1 MSAPRKSAP
10 CRAMGHALL
19 FGMPLLLA
27 SCAAVEVRTVDPHRY
42 AEQRRADVLDGG
54 GLSAATRESL
64 RILGLPE
71 ADCQSRPRTCLQQ
84 LQAGHGIEEERRL
97 SALAELWLG
106 EAAAHDKPRQGR
118 RNAALEAYLE
128 AARASY
134 AYLFFTPRNPGERA
148 LEDRQSQV
156 RDFYNHATERVTSLL
171 FEARQQGRLD
181 HKTGDMLLL
190 TGSWAI
196 RRGVV
201 DVRLPAGRPL
211 QDLVAASRLSVGGIR
226 NTYRRDGFGADFV
239 AVAAEPLESGKAGAG
254 REVGYVAASVVLRF
268 PGDSLDAVLA
278 AREAELEAYDSVRHE
293 SIPLH
298 GMEVRLAANFT
309 APYAL
314 WLERARFGR
323 QAKRALLRR
332 DDELLEPRVFLM
344 QPWDPDRLTVVL
356 IHGLA
361 SSPQAWVDLG
371 NELTGDEEIRRHYQV
386 WQVFYSTGA
395 PIAFNEHV
403 IRLAL
408 QETLDRFDPGRT
420 ATASRRMVLVGHS
433 MGGIIAR
440 LLVLDAGD
448 ALWQGL
454 LGHPPDDEQRRR
466 LAVAAP
472 YLDLKPM
479 PEVGRAVFLASPHRG
494 APMASR
500 WVGRTVARLIR
511 LPVSLMTRVGEI
523 ADALEGETPAGAAR
537 VRSGPDAVDFLSD
550 RRPYLKTTSKLPIA
564 SWVTYHSIIGC
575 AKPSSSSS
583 PTWPL
588 TCSDGLV
595 PYTSAHLDGAA
606 SELIVRSRHSVQQTP
621 EAILE
626 LRRILRLHLATPRR

>member
-1 MSAPRKSAP
+1 MG
-10 CRAMGHALL
+10 RAVL
-19 FGMPLLLA
+19 FGVPLLLA
-27 SCAAVEVRTVDPHRY
+27 SCAAVKVRSIDPHRY
-42 AEQRRADVLDGG
+42 AEQRHADVLDGG

-84 LQAGHGIEEERRL
+84 LQAGHGVDEERRL

-106 EAAAHDKPRQGR
+106 EAAAHDKLRQGQST
-118 RNAALEAYLE
+118 AVLEAYLE

-134 AYLFFTPRNPGERA
+134 AYLFFTPRKPGERA

-171 FEARQQGRLD
+171 FEEARQQGRLGNQA
-181 HKTGDMLLL
+181 GDTLLL
-190 TGSWAI
+190 TGSWVI
-196 RRGVV
+196 RRGLV
-201 DVRLPAGRPL
+201 DVRLPAERPL

-239 AVAAEPLESGKAGAG
+239 AVAAEPPESAGKAGAG

-268 PGDSLDAVLA
+268 PGGSLDEVLA

-323 QAKRALLRR
+323 QAKRSLLPRG
-332 DDELLEPRVFLM
+332 DVPLEPRVFLM

-386 WQVFYSTGA
+386 WQVFYLTSA
-395 PIAFNEHV
+395 PIAFNENA
-403 IRLAL
+403 IRQAL
-408 QETLDRFDPGRT
+408 EETLDRFDPGRT

-440 LLVLDAGD
+440 LLVLDPGD

-454 LGHPPDDEQRRR
+454 LGHAPDDEQRRR

-494 APMASR
+494 APLASR
-500 WVGRTVARLIR
+500 WVGRTIARLIR
-511 LPVSLMTRVGEI
+511 LPVSLMVRVGEI

-575 AKPSSSSS
+575 AKPSPS
-583 PTWPL
+583 L
-588 TCSDGLV
+588 LDCSDGLV

-606 SELIVRSRHSVQQTP
+606 SELIVRSRHSVQETP

-626 LRRILRLHLATPRR
+626 LRRILHLHLEER